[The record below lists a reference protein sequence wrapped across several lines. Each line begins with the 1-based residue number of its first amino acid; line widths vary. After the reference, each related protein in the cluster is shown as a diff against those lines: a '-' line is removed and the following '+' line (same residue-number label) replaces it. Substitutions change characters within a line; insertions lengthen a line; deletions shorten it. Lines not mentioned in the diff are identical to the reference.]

1 MIPAIVFVLI
11 FALLCAG
18 FLCAIILLQKRKR
31 KLELESIQEFS
42 KEEKEV
48 QCIRQK
54 PFQNG

>member
-31 KLELESIQEFS
+31 KLELENIQEFS

-48 QCIRQK
+48 QYIKQK
-54 PFQNG
+54 HTF